1 MLINLNG
8 NIINRFGDRFPVP
21 YMEKIKVS
29 DTEIEVDIAF
39 YFMKND
45 SSESDILWNS
55 YIEDL
60 ATSLQYSIVA
70 VSDFNAGANGYDP
83 YMLSSEELLAKYG
96 PIRYGDA
103 GTQLFTRLKSNE
115 INILDIAI
123 ANDNRVYDEDD
134 DWETYLKEQAIH
146 YTSDSFMLRPGGSNV
161 FLAEPLNLMEEGEW
175 SSNIHYDSSNNQI
188 VKFIKT
194 VNLDNVLMASQV
206 QAMKNGLNTTLVAFT
221 TSLDSTKYPYGFSA
235 EEKNNISNKN
245 GPANILFG
253 QISDLSYESISQGSQ
268 IRSSKIAIYKTLA
281 DQPYDGTVIQSI
293 EGNYYGNSQVSNDD
307 IVGTFSDLVG
317 ATEDEDTQ
325 TKIDSLAYIIAV
337 HGHDIDA
344 LKKINDFRKSF
355 LETSTT
361 TPVGRMHEKL
371 EVRLYNANNAVK
383 RGTQLKKM
391 INLSPVV
398 IDATSTPEGVGT
410 RVLSFPDNYVPENA
424 NNFIYTR
431 KAKLGAYALPSG
443 AETTIEMVVDEAK
456 QYKILA
462 DAAQIEADAAW
473 AKAYSAYTLLQKQ
486 AIIEIIIA
494 IYKATNYRGRTTSFG
509 GVKSLDVGVLVASG
523 QYSRNAGI
531 GLDAGAAEAVIGDRS
546 EGSPFGGSISVAST
560 YSGYT
565 EGAVTAEPGSECIM
579 QLLKYFLRDGT
590 ETFGYDLAEY
600 VLDEFVDAVADGE
613 TSVDELGAVTNLL
626 NEMRAWWT
634 YYRASDTAGTLQ
646 AGDDA
651 KGVAAMTDSWDAAI
665 ERDIFEL
672 EMFYTDFKRDL
683 SADFEDGVEV
693 AIQGFADGTD
703 TRTAITNIVELE
715 GRAFD
720 VLGDASIPIAYRILP
735 MLRASQ
741 IDPNV
746 IVREGDAEGDQL
758 FNNFENYEGYGRG
771 LYGVNATDKD
781 VSDDSQVYE
790 EAINAWSDKLGD
802 FITAANMDG
811 GIYQTRAEGVL
822 PGASA
827 IFEGEQ
833 LMDFTNPDSLEKYL
847 DAYKFLFA
855 VDNPN
860 LSVIA
865 AMNPET
871 RLADGS
877 YYRNARF
884 AAASK
889 LLEIVLQPF
898 AYVRTSYTTHGKS
911 SIDYASYGIN
921 NTGLADLYRR
931 YVINYQDYLQAQK
944 KYSVYRAIEEAYTE
958 MAFSMYSSDI
968 ESIFSEYNFYLN
980 GYIFFDYEKAW
991 GTVSNISK
999 IINPNKI
1006 EHMFGR
1012 SFCHSFFSLKS
1023 AKAEKLFIREI
1034 DPPETDWVPNPDNYP
1049 PEIAS
1054 RGYVETSFAENAHMA
1069 GVPVAYDTLLVQP
1082 SRHAYSDISEY
1093 AGSSM
1098 GADKQIDGNYELAPY
1113 GAVLQQSP
1121 TGGTSEVREYPY
1133 LITRPMAFVGREAK
1147 NNYRLV
1153 CFEFQDVDG
1162 TYSAEDAEVF
1172 VPNTKRNSLLFTVTM
1187 SDRTA
1192 DILNV
1197 LIKQYYDA
1205 VYEDF
1210 EYYYQSAIEECSFNN
1225 NTSQLNDFFVN
1236 SIVGSYSDDP
1246 HLAPWFKTALVYHTH
1261 LDLITNQW
1269 NGDVEQI
1276 KLAAI
1281 NDTQILSPYNTTL
1294 ADLDAYRNKLRTL
1307 YETYYAPGSGR
1318 LKVEMDELSST
1329 TNNRI
1334 VFGGHTERGA
1344 PTNSS
1349 DNNVAIVT
1357 SLPEAVNIDSFA
1369 ATAANGIAINPD
1381 VIEDIIE

>member
-55 YIEDL
+55 YIGDL

-123 ANDNRVYDEDD
+123 ANDNRVYGTDD

-161 FLAEPLNLMEEGEW
+161 FLAEPLNLMVEGEW
-175 SSNIHYDSSNNQI
+175 SSNIHYDSNNNQI

-194 VNLDNVLMASQV
+194 VNLDNALMASQV

-268 IRSSKIAIYKTLA
+268 VRSSKIAIYKTLA

-398 IDATSTPEGVGT
+398 IDATSAPEGVGT
-410 RVLSFPDNYVPENA
+410 RVLSFPENYVPENA

-443 AETTIEMVVDEAK
+443 AETTIEMVVDEAER
-456 QYKILA
+456 YKTLA
-462 DAAQIEADAAW
+462 QTAQIEAENAW
-473 AKAYSAYTLLQKQ
+473 GKAYSAYTLLQKQ

-494 IYKATNYRGRTTSFG
+494 IYKAQSFKNG
-509 GVKSLDVGVLVASG
+509 MDFSGVKALDVGILSG
-523 QYSRNAGI
+523 NVFSRNAGI

-546 EGSPFGGSISVAST
+546 EGSPFGGSISVTST

-565 EGAVTAEPGSECIM
+565 EGAITAEPGAECIM

-590 ETFGYDLAEY
+590 ETFGEELRDYLASRDHLAEASLLNAVDLAMIEQ
-600 VLDEFVDAVADGE
+600 
-613 TSVDELGAVTNLL
+613 LL
-626 NEMRAWWT
+626 EEMSHWWT
-634 YYRASDTAGTLQ
+634 FFRAGDSAGALQ

-651 KGVAAMTDSWDAAI
+651 KGVAAMTDSWDAAT
-665 ERDIFEL
+665 EPDIFEL

-683 SADFEDGVEV
+683 SADFEELGA

-703 TRTAITNIVELE
+703 TQTAITNIMELE
-715 GRAFD
+715 GTAFD
-720 VLGDASIPIAYRILP
+720 VLGDASIPIAYKILP

-746 IVREGDAEGDQL
+746 IMIEGDIEGDHL
-758 FNNFENYEGYGRG
+758 YNNLENFEGYGKG
-771 LYGVNATDKD
+771 LYGANPTDED
-781 VSDDSQVYE
+781 VADDSQVYDQ
-790 EAINAWSDKLGD
+790 AIEAWSEKLGD
-802 FITAANMDG
+802 FVTAANMDG
-811 GIYQTRAEGVL
+811 GIHQTRREYVL

-855 VDNPN
+855 ADNPN

-898 AYVRTSYTTHGKS
+898 AYVRTMYTSRGKDS
-911 SIDYASYGIN
+911 VDYASYGIDN
-921 NTGLADLYRR
+921 KNLANLYRR
-931 YVINYQDYLQAQK
+931 YVTNYQDYLQAQK

-958 MAFSMYSSDI
+958 VAFSMYSNDI

-1034 DPPETDWVPNPDNYP
+1034 DPPEIGWVPNPDNYP

-1121 TGGTSEVREYPY
+1121 TGGTSETREYPY
-1133 LITRPMAFVGREAK
+1133 LITRPMVFVGREAK

-1172 VPNTKRNSLLFTVTM
+1172 VPNIKRNSLLFTVTM

-1269 NGDVEQI
+1269 NGDVEEI

-1294 ADLDAYRNKLRTL
+1294 ADLDAYRNKLRSL
-1307 YETYYAPGSGR
+1307 YETYYAPGSGT

-1369 ATAANGIAINPD
+1369 ARAANGIAINPD